1 MTKILAIQG
10 SDLKKVNIKTDT
22 TILLATEA
30 QKRGYK
36 VYYFRPEDLSFLNGK
51 VIAFCKHIKINNNK
65 KNFYSILKTINFN
78 LEKSNVI
85 LIRNDPP
92 FNSRYLYTTFLLDH
106 ISRKVKIINHPFAVR
121 NVSEKMFSINF
132 MKYMPPTLISENQK
146 EIKKFFKKQK
156 SVVVKPIDGFSGNN
170 VILLKSFNASKIRK
184 LLKKNNHLFFQ
195 KFLPEVSRG
204 DKRVFIIKGKIV
216 GAISRVPKK
225 GSILSNMSKGAYAKL
240 TKLTNKERKA
250 SRAIGKLLVKNK
262 IYFAGIDF
270 IQEKLIG
277 DINVTSP
284 TGLAAYRDL
293 SGINLAKTFWNNI
306 YKHLTK

>member
-10 SDLKKVNIKTDT
+10 SDLKRVNLKTDT

-36 VYYFRPEDLSFLNGK
+36 IYYFEPENLSFLNGK
-51 VIAFCKHIKINNNK
+51 VIASCKHIKILNSK
-65 KNFYSILKTINFN
+65 KKFYTLLKTINFN
-78 LEKSNVI
+78 LEKSKVI

-92 FNSRYLYTTFLLDH
+92 FDNRYLYTTFLLNH
-106 ISRKVKIINHPFAVR
+106 ISKKVKIINNPSAVR
-121 NVSEKMFSINF
+121 NVSEKLFSINF
-132 MKYMPPTLISENQK
+132 MRYMPPTLISENLN
-146 EIKKFFKKQK
+146 EIRNFFKRYKA
-156 SVVVKPIDGFSGNN
+156 VVAKPINGFSGNN
-170 VILLKSFNASKIRK
+170 VILLKTFNANKIKK
-184 LLKKNNHLFFQ
+184 LIKTHNHVFFQ
-195 KFLPEVSRG
+195 KFLPGVFKG

-225 GSILSNMSKGAYAKL
+225 GSILSNMSKGAQAKL
-240 TKLTNKERKA
+240 TKLTKKEVKA
-250 SRAIGKLLVKNK
+250 SKVIGKLLFKNK

-284 TGLAAYRDL
+284 TGLAAYKDL
-293 SGINLAKTFWNNI
+293 SGINLAKLFWNNI
-306 YKHLTK
+306 

>member
-22 TILLATEA
+22 TILLASEA

-36 VYYFRPEDLSFLNGK
+36 IYYFEPENLSFLNGK
-51 VIAFCKHIKINNNK
+51 VIALCKHIKIHSDK
-65 KNFYSILKTINFN
+65 KKFYSIKKTINFN
-78 LEKSNVI
+78 LEKSKVI

-92 FNSRYLYTTFLLDH
+92 FDNRYLYTTFLLNH
-106 ISRKVKIINHPFAVR
+106 ISKKVKIINNPSSVR
-121 NVSEKMFSINF
+121 NVSEKLFSINF
-132 MKYMPPTLISENQK
+132 MKYMPPTLISENLK
-146 EIKKFFKKQK
+146 EIKSFFRSHK
-156 SVVVKPIDGFSGNN
+156 SVVVKPINGFSGNN
-170 VILLKSFNASKIRK
+170 VILLKSFNAKKIIK
-184 LLKKNNHLFFQ
+184 LLKIHNHLFIQ
-195 KFLPEVSRG
+195 KFLPDVSNG

-225 GSILSNMSKGAYAKL
+225 GSFLSNMSKGAKAKL
-240 TKLTNKERKA
+240 INLTNKEIRASKA
-250 SRAIGKLLVKNK
+250 IAKLLVKNK

-284 TGLAAYRDL
+284 TGLSVYKDL
-293 SGINLAKTFWNNI
+293 SGINLAKMFWNNI
-306 YKHLTK
+306 